1 MSSNKNI
8 KLDTYHGRLKWA
20 RTRLGLTQV
29 QVSSLVGMS
38 QPAYSLLEKKGA
50 GSEKTSSLARV
61 VKVSPQWLETGLG
74 EPEEATPSADDFIE
88 IRRVEVQVSASPDG
102 VSISFVSSPGE
113 PIYFSRTYI
122 DQNGWSAEKLYA
134 TRVSGQNM
142 EGTVFD
148 GDIVVVNTAS
158 VAPKDGVA
166 FLVSYEE
173 GSPVLSRMVR
183 DAGQWWL
190 TSDHPDKARYPRK
203 LFDSSVA
210 VIGEAVRRMSSR
222 V

>member
-29 QVSSLVGMS
+29 QVSGLVGMS

-50 GSEKTSSLARV
+50 GSEKTASLARV

-88 IRRVEVQVSASPDG
+88 IRRVEVRVSASADG
-102 VSISFVSSPGE
+102 VSISFVNTPGE
-113 PIYFSRTYI
+113 PIYFSRTYL
-122 DQNGWSAEKLYA
+122 DQNGLSPNRLYA
-134 TRVSGQNM
+134 TRISGQNM

-148 GDIVVVNTAS
+148 GDILVFNTAS
-158 VAPKDGVA
+158 TKPKDGVA
-166 FLVSYEE
+166 FLVSYEGE
-173 GSPVLSRMVR
+173 PTLSRMVR

-203 LFDSSVA
+203 LFDASVS
-210 VIGEAVRRMSSR
+210 VIGEAVRRISSR